1 MRFATIIR
9 ADDHSEAIKQK
20 IMSTLVEAGWLYD
33 ENCPEFVISI
43 GGDGTMLQ
51 AFQQYS
57 YQLHHVKFIAVHTGS
72 LGFYTDWTV
81 DELDELLAAMV
92 AKHYSTV
99 GFPVL
104 EIMLD
109 GECGACSYLALN
121 ELTISDP
128 AKTLKIDVQIDG
140 EHFETFRGTGL
151 CISTPSGSTGYNKS
165 LGGAVIH
172 PRVEA
177 FQMTEIASINNKV
190 YRTIGSPLVF
200 YKKQYVDLAIQ
211 YSNSVTVTYDHL
223 VHDCIAV
230 ATIRCRLHRHKA
242 QFARFK
248 KRPFW
253 ERVNHSFIE

>member
-1 MRFATIIR
+1 MRFATVIR
-9 ADDHSEAIKQK
+9 HDNYSAQTKQK
-20 IMSTLVEAGWLYD
+20 IVETLERHDWIYD
-33 ENCPEFVISI
+33 EHHPEFIISI

-51 AFQQYS
+51 AFQQYQH
-57 YQLHHVKFIAVHTGS
+57 QLQHVKFIAVHTGS
-72 LGFYTDWTV
+72 LGFYTDWKV
-81 DELDELLAAMV
+81 EDIDELLEAMI
-92 AKHYSTV
+92 AKRYSTV

-109 GECGACSYLALN
+109 GECGPCSYLALN

-128 AKTLKIDVQIDG
+128 AKTLKIDVKIDG
-140 EHFETFRGTGL
+140 THFETFRGTGL
-151 CISTPSGSTGYNKS
+151 CVSTPSGSTGYNKS

-172 PRVEA
+172 PRVEV

-190 YRTIGSPLVF
+190 YRTIGSPIVF
-200 YKKQYVDLAIQ
+200 YKKQYLDLSIQ

-230 ATIRCRLHRHKA
+230 ETIQCRLHRHKA

-248 KRPFW
+248 KLPFW
-253 ERVNHSFIE
+253 ERVNNAFIE